1 MNSSPVPQ
9 RRFLSILIEAIDPKA
24 TVTAFLAGWA
34 AWIAL
39 ILLSG
44 LAGNTAGATTA
55 GNVTTGYSLLEIF
68 ENHWQSAFFGSA
80 AIVLLAGIY
89 QNAKRRLP
97 WHAAFTNIILYV
109 GPMALVLIGFAVLD
123 ALHKNHP
130 LARDMHQTMGI
141 VLVLFYL
148 LGIGYLRVKA
158 RRESSESLSAF
169 LLPTYVVAVLFVG
182 LSVFQVLNSVE
193 YVYRN
198 AFWLTVQ
205 TVETRGGKV
214 HITGTLHVNKAAP
227 YICSA
232 YRNDMIDT
240 PETDSGETLIVWEN
254 ASPAAEGDYAFR
266 ITCKE
271 RKKDPAIANGM
282 PEGYY
287 DYEPLVYLQ
296 VSLKPE
302 DGNGYPR
309 SVKSLPISTWEIAD
323 YAPPSP
329 PEGQKKAR
337 PETSPHPDS

>member
-1 MNSSPVPQ
+1 MNSSPAPQ

-24 TVTAFLAGWA
+24 TATAFFAGWV

-39 ILLSG
+39 ILLLG
-44 LAGNTAGATTA
+44 LAGNTAGNA
-55 GNVTTGYSLLEIF
+55 TTGYSVLEIF
-68 ENHWQSAFFGSA
+68 ENYWQSAFFGSA
-80 AIVLLAGIY
+80 GVVLLVGIY

-109 GPMALVLIGFAVLD
+109 GPMTLVLIGFAILD
-123 ALHKNHP
+123 ALYKNHP

-148 LGIGYLRVKA
+148 LGIGYLRLKS
-158 RRESSESLSAF
+158 RRETGESLAAF

-198 AFWLTVQ
+198 AFYLTVQ
-205 TVETRGGKV
+205 SVETRGGQV

-232 YRNDMIDT
+232 YRNDMIDI
-240 PETDSGETLIVWEN
+240 PESDSGETVIVWKD
-254 ASPAAEGDYAFR
+254 ASPTAEGDYAFR

-271 RKKDPAIANGM
+271 RKNDVAATRGM

-296 VSLKPE
+296 VSLKP
-302 DGNGYPR
+302 DGENSYPK
-309 SVKSLPISTWEIAD
+309 SVKSLPISTWEIVD
-323 YAPPSP
+323 YAPSP
-329 PEGQKKAR
+329 AGDGKRIP
-337 PETSPHPDS
+337 